1 MRRGKFQ
8 KRKNRFPAVL
18 LAVLILAVM
27 GASFGGVR
35 AYLSHSGG
43 EVNNSFTTEKHP
55 TLTVDNDYRVTVSN
69 TDYAVYLRAAVVV
82 NWKSTSGDNI
92 LAEMPAEGTD
102 YKLNLSEGWHKR
114 DGNFYYY
121 DQAVSTAT
129 PTPPIL
135 SLEPLTTKTGYTL
148 VADVAVQAIQA
159 VGQTDGNNPVDAVHA
174 AWGIT
179 ADAIKGTGS

>member
-1 MRRGKFQ
+1 MRRGKFH

-43 EVNNSFTTEKHP
+43 QVENSFTTEVHP
-55 TLTVDNDYRVTVSN
+55 TIAVSDDYKVTVSN

-82 NWKSTSGDNI
+82 NWKS
-92 LAEMPAEGTD
+92 EGTGNLLAALPEKSQTGD
-102 YKLNLSEGWHKR
+102 YLVNADWK
-114 DGNFYYY
+114 DGGDGFYYY
-121 DQAVSTAT
+121 KQAVTNGQTTSPIVSLST
-129 PTPPIL
+129 
-135 SLEPLTTKTGYTL
+135 SSKTGYTL
-148 VADVAVQAIQA
+148 VANVAVQAIQA
-159 VGQTDGNNPVDAVHA
+159 VGQTDGNNPVDAVDA